1 MLITLALF
9 LDRRI
14 AFWVA
19 VSIPVCI
26 FGTLAL
32 LPPFGQILDV
42 FTMSALILIVGIIVD
57 DAVVVSDKIVAL
69 VEEGYPVETA
79 VTQGVKSVFPAVL
92 ASILS
97 TMIAFVPLL
106 FLPGNSGK
114 LVYVI
119 PLTVIVALCFS
130 FVDALFFIPAHLKG
144 ILTKRNQLKKK
155 AFLDLTILNRSVS
168 YTHLTLPTS
177 V

>member
-1 MLITLALF
+1 MKALIANQQKLLGDKYTIAIGSDLSEDIQEKARIVQDNGLVGLGLVLITLALF

-69 VEEGYPVETA
+69 VEEGYPVDKA
-79 VTQGVKSVFPAVL
+79 VSQGVKSVFPAVL

-97 TMIAFVPLL
+97 TMIAFIPLL
-106 FLPGNSGK
+106 FLPGK
-114 LVYVI
+114 
-119 PLTVIVALCFS
+119 
-130 FVDALFFIPAHLKG
+130 PAV
-144 ILTKRNQLKKK
+144 NW
-155 AFLDLTILNRSVS
+155 FM
-168 YTHLTLPTS
+168 
-177 V
+177 